1 MLSIIEQV
9 MHLSVIGLTI
19 IVITAQII
27 FDVCCKD

>member
-19 IVITAQII
+19 IVITVQII